1 MSARSKALLS
11 RYEDVFLLDGV
22 RTPFIEYNTALGL
35 VSPTDLGIKAARA
48 VFQRS
53 GVAPADVDIVVAGN
67 MAQASFD
74 AYMLPRHIGLYSGV
88 PIDVPAH
95 LVQRVCGT
103 GIEAILQAADNIK
116 LEKANLALV
125 VGTESMSRNP
135 ITAYTHRSG
144 FRMGQV
150 EFKDFLWEAL
160 LDPCPNDTMG
170 GTAEK
175 LAKQYGITRADVDQF
190 AAESFERAIA
200 AQKICFLSGEIAPL
214 TNEVFELAG
223 YSPREIRLPRGVD
236 QLSQDTHIRPSPLE
250 VLSKLKP
257 AFGGVQTGGNSSG
270 IVDGAAAALVS
281 SNEYLKQHKKSSLA
295 RVVAGTV
302 VGVPPDIMGIA
313 PVPAI
318 RSLLELSGLS
328 LDEIDRFEINE
339 AFGAQVLA
347 CQRELGLDR
356 NKLNV
361 NGGAIA
367 IGHPLGATGVR
378 LALTLAR
385 ELKRSSVRYGIASA
399 CIGGGQ
405 GIALLIENSPAASP
419 TENYTLPVHN
429 GRARQHSPKRNPA

>member
-1 MSARSKALLS
+1 MSSHPKALVS
-11 RYEDVFLLDGV
+11 RYDDVFLVDGV
-22 RTPFIEYNTALGL
+22 RTPFVEYNTALGL
-35 VSPTDLGIKAARA
+35 VSPTDLGIKAGRE
-48 VFQRS
+48 VFQRTS
-53 GVAPADVDIVVAGN
+53 LPPTDVDIVVAGN

-74 AYMLPRHIGLYSGV
+74 AYLLPRHIGLYAGV
-88 PIDVPAH
+88 PIEVPAH

-103 GIEAILQAADNIK
+103 GVEAILQAADHIQ
-116 LEKANLALV
+116 LAKANLALV

-135 ITAYTHRSG
+135 IVAYTHRGG
-144 FRMGQV
+144 FRLGEV

-160 LDPCPNDTMG
+160 LDPCPNETMG

-175 LAKQYGITRADVDQF
+175 LAKQYEISRSDVDQF
-190 AAESFERAIA
+190 AAASFARAIA
-200 AQKICFLSGEIAPL
+200 AKNSCFLSGEIAPL
-214 TNEVFELAG
+214 ASEVFELAG
-223 YSPREIRLPRGVD
+223 YLPRGIRLGRGVET
-236 QLSQDTHIRPSPLE
+236 LREDTHIRPSPLE

-270 IVDGAAAALVS
+270 IVDGAAAVLVAS
-281 SNEYLKQHKKSSLA
+281 GAYLKPHGKDPLA
-295 RVVAGTV
+295 RVVAGAV
-302 VGVPPDIMGIA
+302 IGVRPEIMGIA

-318 RSLLELSGLS
+318 QALLEFAGLG
-328 LDEIDRFEINE
+328 LPEIDRFEINE

-347 CQRELGLDR
+347 CQRELCLDH

-385 ELKRSSVRYGIASA
+385 ELKRSAKRYGVASA

-405 GIALLIENSPAASP
+405 GIALLVENPSAIA
-419 TENYTLPVHN
+419 
-429 GRARQHSPKRNPA
+429 